1 MNKFLQLPYAN
12 EAKILNQYGLSSR
25 KRRPP
30 SVSVYGSF
38 DYSTLFV
45 FALRGLWGI
54 MMPRS
59 RVVKKIDAASRFI
72 IIQTR

>member
-59 RVVKKIDAASRFI
+59 RVVKKIDVLSSYFCL
-72 IIQTR
+72 QSH